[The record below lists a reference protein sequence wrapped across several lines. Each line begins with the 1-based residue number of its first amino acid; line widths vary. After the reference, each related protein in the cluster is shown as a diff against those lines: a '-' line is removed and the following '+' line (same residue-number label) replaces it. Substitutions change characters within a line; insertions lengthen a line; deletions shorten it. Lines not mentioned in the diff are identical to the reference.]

1 MPRKTSADEK
11 MPRRRRAAAAAMDDE
26 EGRGLVL
33 RVLLHSPK
41 DALAAFVA
49 FGACSMIVANALFLQ
64 KEPHPAPMFGHAVAP
79 RTAFMAPS
87 PLPRPRPPQ
96 ADAARSEPRLP
107 DSGRVERRTADP
119 LANQM
124 NATTGALPRAHVP
137 RPPAPIPHQRISESR
152 RVAAVQRVL
161 SEYGYG
167 QLRPTGIVDP
177 DTRAAIRRFEER
189 RRMPVT
195 GQISARL
202 VRELSAMIGHPIE

>member
-1 MPRKTSADEK
+1 

-33 RVLLHSPK
+33 RILQHSPK
-41 DALAAFVA
+41 DTLAAFVA
-49 FGACSMIVANALFLQ
+49 FGACSVIVANALFLQ
-64 KEPHPAPMFGHAVAP
+64 KEPHPAPMFRRAFVPRGAFFAP
-79 RTAFMAPS
+79 R
-87 PLPRPRPPQ
+87 PLPRPRPAQ
-96 ADAARSEPRLP
+96 ADAARPEPIP
-107 DSGRVERRTADP
+107 DPRRVERRAADP
-119 LANQM
+119 LANLM
-124 NATTGALPRAHVP
+124 NATTGALPRAHVL

-167 QLRPTGIVDP
+167 QLRPTGVLDQ

-202 VRELSAMIGHPIE
+202 VRELSAMTGHPIE